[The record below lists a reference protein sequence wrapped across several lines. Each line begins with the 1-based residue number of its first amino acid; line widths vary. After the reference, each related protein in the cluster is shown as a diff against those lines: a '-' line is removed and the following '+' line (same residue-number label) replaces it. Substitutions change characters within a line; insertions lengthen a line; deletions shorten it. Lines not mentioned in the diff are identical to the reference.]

1 MESFFL
7 VPWTIFFFV
16 LKHLVLGSDKKIG
29 RDKKRKA
36 GPKIK

>member
-1 MESFFL
+1 MESFFFSA
-7 VPWTIFFFV
+7 VDNFYFV
-16 LKHLVLGSDKKIG
+16 LKHLVLGCDKKIG